1 MSVKDATQ
9 IGETEPWDASNDGTR
24 QGDVWISRHPEKAE
38 EVFCEV
44 DIGRPKS
51 RGWILGLS
59 FQETKENQT
68 VWAGLGLSKLHELT
82 GIS

>member
-59 FQETKENQT
+59 FPGDQEKPE
-68 VWAGLGLSKLHELT
+68 VWAGLGLSKLPEPT